1 MSAVD
6 GKRIPRWI
14 SIPFSLLALAV
25 CLFYTYAAVYLA
37 PYPGFEWGA
46 GNKVASI
53 DPCRARQALCEAN
66 QGALQVGDKILA
78 VNGVDFE
85 STGSPQEI
93 PFGEYRSG
101 DSVSITLLRDGQEQ
115 TVDWL
120 MAGPSA
126 AGRAFRLFIL
136 VLFWLPFWLNG
147 TLVLFVLGPRGQSRL
162 TCLLLASFNYVTAI
176 WLTAGSYSSTH
187 VMYSTL
193 VEHALSWLL
202 VPIYFH
208 FHLVAP
214 SPLLRRWR
222 RYVLGLL
229 YAIAAVFALLELFQ
243 VLPVTAFG
251 LAVLLGFLSSLGVLI
266 FRLIFKPCPED
277 RRAVILMLVG
287 IAISL
292 GPGVF
297 LSIVPILLR
306 ISLSIDWASVISW
319 LAVPLLPFFY
329 VYAIFKRYL
338 GFFES
343 RFRRGLGFYSFLLL
357 YVAAIATVF
366 YLGSYL
372 LRPSGEWDT
381 FVVAMWTLFGVAA
394 VPLYTLFQ
402 KSFGRLA
409 YGVTYDMADMLH
421 AFSTKVQAIVG
432 SEEWMRVLADE
443 LDSRLLIHQSALC
456 LFIDSEPEAVYAHG
470 VDSGEMLRTCQHAQ
484 QLLTDAGQYR
494 PFAEGS
500 EDHFD
505 WVRLAIPL
513 LIRGKIVGVW
523 LFGQRDPDSYYSE
536 DDIKLL
542 TTLASQAAVI
552 VENDHLY
559 DKALQE
565 IAERAQMEEA
575 LRESEEKLQAV
586 LNATTESVF
595 LLDDQGAVLS
605 LNQTAARR
613 LGKDIDAVAGLR
625 ASALVSSGV
634 LPPELLDSRMA
645 AIGKVFRSGEPIQ
658 FEDEREGKIYD
669 SSVYPVFDADGK
681 VRRVAVFA
689 RDITAHRQ
697 AEQRAV
703 QAERLAAMGQ
713 IAGALAHEINNPLQA
728 VRSNLEMLVDFDLGS
743 DESRER
749 LGIALEEIQYLG
761 RVTHGV
767 LEFTQPAKED
777 FRQVSVAELLQK
789 ALALAD
795 ERLKLAHVQVA
806 TTLPDQPALIFAV
819 PHQIVQALFN
829 LIANAVETMPR
840 GGRLDIAVRA
850 NGDMV
855 NLSFTSSGTLF
866 MSDQIEHLFDPF
878 FADEVGN
885 AGLGLWISRGIVERH
900 RGTISVQT
908 LEGDQGVTFEV
919 ALPLHSPRTG

>member
-1 MSAVD
+1 M
-6 GKRIPRWI
+6 
-14 SIPFSLLALAV
+14 
-25 CLFYTYAAVYLA
+25 
-37 PYPGFEWGA
+37 
-46 GNKVASI
+46 
-53 DPCRARQALCEAN
+53 
-66 QGALQVGDKILA
+66 
-78 VNGVDFE
+78 
-85 STGSPQEI
+85 
-93 PFGEYRSG
+93 
-101 DSVSITLLRDGQEQ
+101 
-115 TVDWL
+115 
-120 MAGPSA
+120 
-126 AGRAFRLFIL
+126 FIL
-136 VLFWLPFWLNG
+136 LLFFVPFWLNG

-162 TCLLLASFNYVTAI
+162 TCLLLTSFNYAMAV
-176 WLTAGSYSSTH
+176 WLTTGAYSSTH
-187 VMYSTL
+187 VMYSDL

-214 SPLLRRWR
+214 SPLIRRRR
-222 RYVLGLL
+222 RYVLGPL

-243 VLPVTAFG
+243 ALPVTAFS
-251 LAVLLGFLSSLGVLI
+251 LAVLLGFLSSLGALI

-277 RRAVILMLVG
+277 RRAVTLMLVG
-287 IAISL
+287 ITISL
-292 GPGVF
+292 GPGIF
-297 LSIVPILLR
+297 LSIIPTLLR
-306 ISLSIDWASVISW
+306 VSLSMDLASVVSW

-329 VYAIFKRYL
+329 VYAIFKYYL
-338 GFFES
+338 GSFES

-372 LRPSGEWDT
+372 LRPTGEWDT

-409 YGVTYDMADMLH
+409 YGVTYDMAGMLH

-456 LFIDSEPEAVYAHG
+456 LFIDDEPESVYAHG
-470 VDSGEMLRTCQHAQ
+470 VDSGEMLKACQNAQ
-484 QLLTDAGQYR
+484 QLLADAGRYR
-494 PFAEGS
+494 PFADDS
-500 EDHFD
+500 EDELG

-513 LIRGKIVGVW
+513 RIRGKTVGVW
-523 LFGQRDPDSYYSE
+523 LFGQRDSDSYYSE

-552 VENDHLY
+552 VENDRLY

-565 IAERAQMEEA
+565 IAERVQMEEA

-586 LNATTESVF
+586 LNATTESVI
-595 LLDDQGAVLS
+595 LMDVQGTILA

-613 LGKDIDAVAGLR
+613 FGKDIDAIAGLHV
-625 ASALVSSGV
+625 SALASSGM

-645 AIGKVFRSGEPIQ
+645 AIDKVFRSGEPVQ
-658 FEDEREGKIYD
+658 FEDGREGMVYD
-669 SSVYPVFDADGK
+669 SSVYPIFDADGK
-681 VRRVAVFA
+681 VRRVAIFA
-689 RDITAHRQ
+689 RDVTARRQ
-697 AEQRAV
+697 AEQQTV
-703 QAERLAAMGQ
+703 QVERLAAMGQ

-767 LEFTQPAKED
+767 LEFTQSVKED
-777 FRQVSVAELLQK
+777 FRRVSAAELLQK

-795 ERLKLAHVQVA
+795 ERLKLARVQVV
-806 TTLPDQPALIFAV
+806 TTLPDQPVFVFAV
-819 PHQIVQALFN
+819 PHQIVQVLFN

-840 GGRLDIAVRA
+840 GGHLDIAVRA
-850 NGDMV
+850 NGDMA
-855 NLSFTSSGTLF
+855 NLSLTSSGTPL
-866 MSDQIEHLFDPF
+866 MPDQIEHLFDPF

-900 RGTISVQT
+900 RGTISVQA
-908 LEGDQGVTFEV
+908 LASDQGMAFKV